1 MTSGKPQVNLRNM
14 VLSMLMEVENGEK
27 SHIVLKQYLDQYSF
41 LDKQQRA
48 FATVLLSLIH
58 I

>member
-48 FATVLLSLIH
+48 FATVLFLI
-58 I
+58 